1 MKAISLKIR
10 DEIFEELERTVKEV
24 HMSRN
29 AYINKAL
36 EVFNKMNHRRK
47 LGKQLRR
54 ESQLVAADSME
65 VLKEMEFLD
74 PHLIE

>member
-1 MKAISLKIR
+1 MKAISLKIK
-10 DEIFEELERTVKEV
+10 DEIFEELEKVVKEI

-36 EVFNKMNHRRK
+36 ELYNKINRRQK
-47 LGKQLRR
+47 TRRLLRKASLNVR
-54 ESQLVAADSME
+54 GQSME
-65 VLKEMEFLD
+65 VLREMELLD